1 VSERNI
7 RRHRRIPYA
16 GPVRISWQDT
26 NGQTRY
32 IRGECIDVSE
42 GGLRIETAEPIPIHT
57 LVVMAADRL
66 KLTGSATIKHV
77 DRRDSKKFVLGLELS
92 AAALEKTLALAA
104 AHAAAQVAEPDKPV
118 TA

>member
-1 VSERNI
+1 VAQKNV

-26 NGQTRY
+26 AGQTRY

-42 GGLRIETAEPIPIHT
+42 GGLRIETAETIPVQT

-66 KLTGSATIKHV
+66 KLTGSATVKHV
-77 DRRDSKKFVLGLELS
+77 DRRNTKYVLGLELS
-92 AAALEKTLALAA
+92 AAALERTLALATA
-104 AHAAAQVAEPDKPV
+104 QAAAQAAETNKSV

>member
-1 VSERNI
+1 VSERNS

-26 NGQTRY
+26 GGHTRY

-42 GGLRIETAEPIPIHT
+42 GGLRILTAESIPMDT
-57 LVVMAADRL
+57 VVALAADRL
-66 KLTGSATIKHV
+66 RLTGSATVKHV
-77 DRRDSKKFVLGLELS
+77 DRRDAKYVLGLELA
-92 AAALEKTLALAA
+92 AAALERTLALAA
-104 AHAAAQVAEPDKPV
+104 AQAAAQAAESNKPV